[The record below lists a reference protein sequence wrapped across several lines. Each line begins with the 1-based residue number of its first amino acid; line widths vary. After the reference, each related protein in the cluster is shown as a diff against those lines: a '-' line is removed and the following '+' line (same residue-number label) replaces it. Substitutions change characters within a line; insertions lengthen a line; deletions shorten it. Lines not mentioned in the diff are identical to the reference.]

1 MLYAKTDYI
10 EGLNM
15 CLKLLGICDEM
26 WVFGDELS
34 TGVRAEIA
42 YCENNHIPYKLI
54 GNFEE
59 YPIRKVC
66 NKDCCDI
73 DCLNCD
79 FEDADDEGIS
89 CWLKNKKLRGENVI

>member
-1 MLYAKTDYI
+1 MLYAKTDYM

-59 YPIRKVC
+59 YPIGKVC

-89 CWLKNKKLRGENVI
+89 CWLKSKKLRGENVI